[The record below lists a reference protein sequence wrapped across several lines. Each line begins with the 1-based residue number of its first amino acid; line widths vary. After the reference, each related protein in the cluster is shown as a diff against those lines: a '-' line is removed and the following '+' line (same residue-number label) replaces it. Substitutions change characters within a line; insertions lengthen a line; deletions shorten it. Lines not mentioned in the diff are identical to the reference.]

1 MKEKIITKKIL
12 KWYDLNKRSLPWRKK
27 VSLTKKQYYTLIS
40 EFMLQQTQ
48 VATVIP
54 FFNRFIKNL
63 PSINSLAKVNEK
75 KLIKLWEGLG
85 YYSRARNLK
94 KTAQIIIK
102 NFDGKLPNNFEDL
115 LTLPGIGNY
124 TANAILAIAFNKPYI
139 PLDGNIERVLKRYLY
154 LKKEKEI
161 QKDNLLKKKLYL
173 ELLQRSSDY
182 AQALME
188 LGALYVNQVIQYVI
202 SVQLEKNVNLSKIKI
217 LDLTKKLKKNKD
229 KYFIL
234 KVYKKNQK
242 YLLIKNTKFNFLK
255 NLSIFPMEE
264 LSNPKNFDENLN
276 FKMSNMNMNIKI
288 QYSKDN
294 QKFSSS
300 YWIDR
305 KKLNS
310 YMLPSFTKKV
320 VQYLEKINEK
330 NCIIGAGISGLF
342 IANLF
347 KKIQIIK
354 LQFYEKKPEFN
365 RFGRRLWNSI
375 IS

>member
-27 VSLTKKQYYTLIS
+27 VSLEKKQYYTLIS

-48 VATVIP
+48 VSTVIP
-54 FFNRFIKNL
+54 FFNKFIKSL
-63 PSINSLAKVNEK
+63 PSLNSLAKVNEK

-94 KTAQIIIK
+94 KTAQVVIK

-115 LTLPGIGNY
+115 LKLPGIGNY

-161 QKDNLLKKKLYL
+161 QKDNLVQKKIIFGTTL
-173 ELLQRSSDY
+173 RSSDY

-188 LGALYVNQVIQYVI
+188 LGAIICKPNNPICDKCPIRKKCKSYKKKDF
-202 SVQLEKNVNLSKIKI
+202 S
-217 LDLTKKLKKNKD
+217 LTKSIKKNKD

-234 KVYKKNQK
+234 KVYKKNQS

-255 NLSIFPMEE
+255 NLSIFPMKE
-264 LSNPKNFDENLN
+264 LSNPKNFNENLN

-288 QYSKDN
+288 QYSKDS
-294 QKFSSS
+294 QKFPFS
-300 YWIDR
+300 YWLDK

-320 VQYLEKINEK
+320 VQYLEKN
-330 NCIIGAGISGLF
+330 
-342 IANLF
+342 
-347 KKIQIIK
+347 
-354 LQFYEKKPEFN
+354 
-365 RFGRRLWNSI
+365 
-375 IS
+375 